1 MNARRVLRGSVMAL
15 WAGFFVWLAV
25 SGEVVRY
32 LGPRTYW
39 VVWFGAA
46 VLGLSALF
54 HVLTIRSGTSG
65 RIRAS
70 DVGGAVLLAVPLA
83 VVLAVPQPD
92 LGALAAS
99 RKTTG
104 LATLSSSAP
113 RPDPVRG
120 GPLDFAEI
128 HYASESE
135 EYAAAVGA
143 TDGAEV
149 ELVGFVTHP
158 KRAPDGTFALTR
170 FYISCCAA
178 DAIPYSVF
186 VVSSEDRAD
195 DTWLRVTGSLTHR
208 DGDIVVEPE
217 TVAEV
222 DKPRAPYLY

>member
-1 MNARRVLRGSVMAL
+1 MNPRRLLRGSVMAV
-15 WAGFFVWLAV
+15 WAGFFLWLAL

-39 VVWFGAA
+39 VVWFGAT
-46 VLGLSALF
+46 VLGLAALF
-54 HVLTIRSGTSG
+54 HALTIRSGTRGS
-65 RIRAS
+65 IRPT
-70 DVGGAVLLAVPLA
+70 DVGGAFLLVLPLV

-113 RPDPVRG
+113 RPAPQRG

-128 HYASESE
+128 HYASEST
-135 EYAAAVGA
+135 EYATAIGA
-143 TDGAEV
+143 TDGAKV

-158 KRAPDGTFALTR
+158 KRAPEGTFALTR

-178 DAIPYSVF
+178 DAIPYSVY
-186 VVSSEDRAD
+186 VVSTEDHPD
-195 DTWLRVTGSLTHR
+195 DTWLKVTGRLAHL
-208 DGDIVVEPE
+208 DGDLVVEPD
-217 TVAEV
+217 TIAAV